1 MFTIK
6 IIRSGSINNSDIGPE
21 QLTYQLD
28 IQTKVVFSR
37 IEKC

>member
-6 IIRSGSINNSDIGPE
+6 IIRSDSNNSSDIGQE